1 MRKYRLKSDSPADE
15 NKGDESETGGYTFK
29 DYEGEKIRYPEFLFK
44 SPESEKI
51 IDVISDD
58 IEGKWKG
65 SLMTRVAELRDNIVA
80 PYNSDID
87 YIEEYKKINFNIFE
101 QTVNPEFTTPL
112 MYRKY
117 EWFNNNR
124 ITAFEELVQYV
135 FNCDIIRVSDGSYS
149 LRLKSLFK
157 KFTMERFFSKHGRR
171 HKLLDHFLGINYN
184 EERRK
189 LITDHVEG
197 TEATIYDSN
206 DLGNY
211 LEKKGEFYTLDH
223 NSPEPDEI
231 VGDAGANCKLTY
243 DESRYRFVLQ
253 QIANNQ
259 LVLHGSWFEDCTM
272 NWNDLVK
279 ETNQNGTR
287 QFRTVLR
294 RERVEPSTHITV
306 GGDYVEKKVVI
317 KDSVVSRSEI

>member
-29 DYEGEKIRYPEFLFK
+29 DYEGEKIRYPEFVFK
-44 SPESEKI
+44 SPEAEKI
-51 IDVISDD
+51 IDVISAD
-58 IEGKWKG
+58 IEGKWKS
-65 SLMTRVAELRDNIVA
+65 SLMTRVATFKDNIVA
-80 PYNSDID
+80 PYNPDIN
-87 YIEEYKKINFNIFE
+87 YPKEYKKINFNVFE
-101 QTVNPEFTTPL
+101 FRQTPL
-112 MYRKY
+112 TYRKY

-124 ITAFEELVQYV
+124 ITAHEELVQYI
-135 FNCDIIRVSDGSYS
+135 FNIDIIKVSDGIYS
-149 LRLKSLFK
+149 LELKCFFK
-157 KFTMERFFSKHGRR
+157 KFTMECFFSKHGRR
-171 HKLLDHFLGINYN
+171 HKILDFFLGVNYN

-189 LITDHVEG
+189 LITDHLEG
-197 TEATIYDSN
+197 TEMTIYDSN

-279 ETNQNGTR
+279 ETNQSGTR

-294 RERVEPSTHITV
+294 RERVEPRTHITV
-306 GGDYVEKKVVI
+306 GGDYVEKKVEI